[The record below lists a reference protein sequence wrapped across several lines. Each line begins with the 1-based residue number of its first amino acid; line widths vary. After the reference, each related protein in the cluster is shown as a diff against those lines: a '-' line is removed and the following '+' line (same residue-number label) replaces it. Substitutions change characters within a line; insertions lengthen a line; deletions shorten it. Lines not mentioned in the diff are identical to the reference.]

1 MKRNLLT
8 LLVLLAAQAMMAQLT
23 SLGLANE
30 TNLEKA
36 IKENRVSK
44 DYIPKLEVVNGY
56 IYATTPQ
63 GLYKLEV
70 DKTSTW
76 DKVQITDELVCDVTV
91 HGDTLLIL
99 TSNALYIS
107 TNGGESSVKIPTDS
121 IAKEKP
127 NAKLQDMAVHPN
139 TVDTIFIAYEGLS
152 YTADM
157 GKTWKTINNDIE
169 YMSFSLDGICYNPH
183 VSNQL
188 VGYYNNQILTESEMI
203 VSKDGGTSWAV
214 TYGFSSPRSCYDVV
228 FHPTDKDK
236 LIAFGASLYSIS
248 EDGGKHW
255 NRSKAIEAWDIVYD
269 VRNPEVLYGATA
281 DGVYRSV
288 DGGLTWNVFF
298 QNGNVGEVRSLVM
311 YNDMLAIYTYQ
322 RGIYLLDVDALEASI
337 SSAQADVIIT
347 PYYDL
352 MGREVTHPTRGIY
365 IKDGKKVIVE

>member
-23 SLGLANE
+23 SLGLENE

-56 IYATTPQ
+56 IYAATPQ

-157 GKTWKTINNDIE
+157 GKTWKTINTDID

-183 VSNQL
+183 VPNQL

-288 DGGLTWNVFF
+288 DGGLTWNVFY
-298 QNGNVGEVRSLVM
+298 QNENVGEVRSLVM

-352 MGREVTHPTRGIY
+352 MGREVDKPTRGIY